1 MLVSMGLNILNR
13 KLIAI
18 TISWMITGSY
28 SALSCAGMV
37 LNGTRVVYSAE
48 QREVTVNMKNTGINP
63 VLVQSWIDIGNPSD
77 TPDTVVSP
85 FILTPPITRVDAG
98 KGQTLRISLVDGK
111 KLSSSKESVFYLNV
125 LEIPARSKNNE
136 QPNHLSIAFRTRVK
150 LFYRPQGL
158 PGNAD
163 DAPEQLKWSL
173 NNGGVTVT
181 NPTAYYVTLGT
192 VTYSANGKKYV
203 AEGDMIAPGAS
214 DHIHFKNLSA
224 VSDIHSLSFTSLN
237 DFGASVKHTQ
247 IQ

>member
-1 MLVSMGLNILNR
+1 MNPQKFNR
-13 KLIAI
+13 KFIVIAF
-18 TISWMITGSY
+18 SWMITGSY
-28 SALSCAGMV
+28 STLSCAGMV

-48 QREVTVNMKNTGINP
+48 QREVTVNMKNTGANP
-63 VLVQSWIDIGNPSD
+63 VLVQSWIDMGNLSD
-77 TPDTVVSP
+77 TPDKIISP

-111 KLSSSKESVFYLNV
+111 KLSSNKESVFYLNV

-158 PGNAD
+158 PGNAE

-173 NNGGVTVT
+173 SNGGVTVN

-192 VTYSANGKKYV
+192 VTYSEDGKKYV

-214 DHIHFKNLSA
+214 DNVHFNN
-224 VSDIHSLSFTSLN
+224 VSTVRDIHSLSFTSLN
-237 DFGASVKHTQ
+237 DYGAPVKHKQ

>member
-1 MLVSMGLNILNR
+1 MNPNIFNR
-13 KLIAI
+13 KFIAI
-18 TISWMITGSY
+18 IFSWMITGSY

-48 QREVTVNMKNTGINP
+48 QREVTVNMKNTGANP
-63 VLVQSWIDIGNPSD
+63 VLVQSWIDMGNPSE
-77 TPDTVVSP
+77 TPDKIVSP

-111 KLSSSKESVFYLNV
+111 KLSSNKESVFYLNV
-125 LEIPARSKNNE
+125 LEIPASSKSNE
-136 QPNHLSIAFRTRVK
+136 QPNRLSIAFRTRVK

-163 DAPEQLKWSL
+163 DAPEQLKWNL
-173 NNGGVTVT
+173 INGGVMVN

-192 VTYSANGKKYV
+192 VTYSTNGQKYI
-203 AEGDMIAPGAS
+203 AEGNMIAPGAS
-214 DHIHFKNLSA
+214 DNIYFKNVST

-237 DFGASVKHTQ
+237 DYGASVKHTQ